1 MLNIG
6 NISLGRS
13 TKRYTH
19 DMSCDNN
26 TTMSFGFFQPLY
38 TQMRQTI
45 PETRDKAP
53 ESRLMPAFAV
63 QELPPLTAQELAEL
77 AQAQQAR
84 NSIE

>member
-19 DMSCDNN
+19 DMSCDNS

-38 TQMRQTI
+38 TQMMLKGDKLSLYARQ
-45 PETRDKAP
+45 
-53 ESRLMPAFAV
+53 LV
-63 QELPPLTAQELAEL
+63 LLAE
-77 AQAQQAR
+77 
-84 NSIE
+84 